1 MKQKTHAI
9 RPCICSMKANWEIS
23 QIWLVISHRPS
34 PPFYGLKPE
43 GIGSIHDTE
52 AFGVYPAS
60 VGSLTSR
67 TGRAFSAFV
76 YKRLHTFFLLVPC

>member
-1 MKQKTHAI
+1 MYPNETKDACYSAMHLFNE
-9 RPCICSMKANWEIS
+9 ANWEIS

-60 VGSLTSR
+60 VGS
-67 TGRAFSAFV
+67 
-76 YKRLHTFFLLVPC
+76 